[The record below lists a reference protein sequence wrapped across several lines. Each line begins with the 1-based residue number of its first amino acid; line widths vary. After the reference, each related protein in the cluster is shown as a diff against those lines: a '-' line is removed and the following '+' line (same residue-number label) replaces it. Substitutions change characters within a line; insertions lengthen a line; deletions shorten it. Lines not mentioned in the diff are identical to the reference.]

1 MIDIFGIEKP
11 NNYICHSKK
20 RARSSGVEHL
30 PFKQRVGGSKPPALT
45 YLFYHFLSGIFLMEP
60 LKSNPKRILQLKLLI
75 NIDL

>member
-45 YLFYHFLSGIFLMEP
+45 YLFYHFLSGIFFDGTP
-60 LKSNPKRILQLKLLI
+60 QIQPQTNSSIKITNKY
-75 NIDL
+75 